1 MPFEFIDNN
10 ARIDRKTRK
19 RIRSLVATG
28 KNAGKTVV
36 RPSRIKAF
44 KEQSK
49 YPTAFSSV
57 PGTTDSRQQ
66 VSSSPDETTSS
77 PEIERPVG
85 DDLFFTF
92 TSNQLNPASRY
103 LAKRG
108 MERAIIVEIFRL
120 IRISLAISFLVA
132 PRHAS
137 ELNEAFENSLT
148 AGPALAKMMFVDE
161 TCKLQLNLSVT
172 EIL

>member
-10 ARIDRKTRK
+10 VRIDRNTRK

-49 YPTAFSSV
+49 NPTAFSSV
-57 PGTTDSRQQ
+57 PGTVELRRPDFS
-66 VSSSPDETTSS
+66 SSSPDDTASS
-77 PEIERPVG
+77 PGIERPIG

-108 MERAIIVEIFRL
+108 AKTTLI
-120 IRISLAISFLVA
+120 IRIFFCLIVNFVSYFFFGGSA
-132 PRHAS
+132 PCIRA
-137 ELNEAFENSLT
+137 E
-148 AGPALAKMMFVDE
+148 
-161 TCKLQLNLSVT
+161 
-172 EIL
+172 

>member
-44 KEQSK
+44 KEQPI
-49 YPTAFSSV
+49 YPTVFSSV
-57 PGTTDSRQQ
+57 PRTVEMRRQDI
-66 VSSSPDETTSS
+66 SASLPDETTSS
-77 PEIERPVG
+77 LDIERPIS
-85 DDLFFTF
+85 DDLLFAF

-108 MERAIIVEIFRL
+108 RETI
-120 IRISLAISFLVA
+120 LV
-132 PRHAS
+132 R
-137 ELNEAFENSLT
+137 
-148 AGPALAKMMFVDE
+148 
-161 TCKLQLNLSVT
+161 
-172 EIL
+172 

>member
-10 ARIDRKTRK
+10 ASIDRKTRK

-49 YPTAFSSV
+49 YPIAFSSV
-57 PGTTDSRQQ
+57 SGTVELRQQ
-66 VSSSPDETTSS
+66 DFSSSSPDETTPS
-77 PEIERPVG
+77 PEIERPIG

-108 MERAIIVEIFRL
+108 KKTTLIKRIFCCL
-120 IRISLAISFLVA
+120 IMVPTSYFF
-132 PRHAS
+132 PG
-137 ELNEAFENSLT
+137 
-148 AGPALAKMMFVDE
+148 GPASCV
-161 TCKLQLNLSVT
+161 
-172 EIL
+172 

>member
-44 KEQSK
+44 QSK
-49 YPTAFSSV
+49 YPTVYSTV
-57 PGTTDSRQQ
+57 PGTVELQQ
-66 VSSSPDETTSS
+66 QGSPSASPDETTSS
-77 PEIERPVG
+77 SKIERPIG

-92 TSNQLNPASRY
+92 ASNPASRY

-108 MERAIIVEIFRL
+108 EETGLNIHDFL
-120 IRISLAISFLVA
+120 FIRVFL
-132 PRHAS
+132 
-137 ELNEAFENSLT
+137 F
-148 AGPALAKMMFVDE
+148 
-161 TCKLQLNLSVT
+161 
-172 EIL
+172 I

>member
-36 RPSRIKAF
+36 SPSRIKAF
-44 KEQSK
+44 KEQPI
-49 YPTAFSSV
+49 YPTVFSSV
-57 PGTTDSRQQ
+57 PRTVEMRRQDI
-66 VSSSPDETTSS
+66 SASLPDETTSS
-77 PEIERPVG
+77 LDIERPIS
-85 DDLFFTF
+85 DDLLFAF

-103 LAKRG
+103 LAKR
-108 MERAIIVEIFRL
+108 
-120 IRISLAISFLVA
+120 AISFLVA

-161 TCKLQLNLSVT
+161 T
-172 EIL
+172 

>member
-49 YPTAFSSV
+49 YPAAFSNV
-57 PGTTDSRQQ
+57 TTGTVELGQQ
-66 VSSSPDETTSS
+66 GFSSSSPDKTTPSLDVK
-77 PEIERPVG
+77 RPIG

-108 MERAIIVEIFRL
+108 RETNLIV
-120 IRISLAISFLVA
+120 RISFYLIMTSISYFFSGGSA
-132 PRHAS
+132 PC
-137 ELNEAFENSLT
+137 
-148 AGPALAKMMFVDE
+148 V
-161 TCKLQLNLSVT
+161 
-172 EIL
+172 

>member
-57 PGTTDSRQQ
+57 PGNGDLKQQ
-66 VSSSPDETTSS
+66 DRSSHDETPSS
-77 PEIERPVG
+77 KIERPIG

-92 TSNQLNPASRY
+92 TSNQLNTASRY

-108 MERAIIVEIFRL
+108 KER
-120 IRISLAISFLVA
+120 SLVV
-132 PRHAS
+132 R
-137 ELNEAFENSLT
+137 
-148 AGPALAKMMFVDE
+148 V
-161 TCKLQLNLSVT
+161 LSV
-172 EIL
+172 